1 MNHPTETPQP
11 PAHLSAAYAERAYR
25 RNYRTVMVRFWREHD
40 NAPWRATAIDSNG
53 GAPTHYASVNELFAS
68 LWTMLNELNET

>member
-40 NAPWRATAIDSNG
+40 NAP
-53 GAPTHYASVNELFAS
+53 
-68 LWTMLNELNET
+68 